1 LFEVLGVKE
10 RGNVSENVADSE
22 LEKDPKFREWI
33 EKLGLKWEDYVKYE
47 RDTKRA
53 LRNQYRR
60 EHGIPY

>member
-1 LFEVLGVKE
+1 MK
-10 RGNVSENVADSE
+10 ENVVESE

-33 EKLGLKWEDYVKYE
+33 EKLGLKWKDYIEHE

-53 LRNQYRR
+53 LRDQYRR